1 MERVNPLS
9 TNFTKWSNTLKQFVG
24 KLPTNC
30 LRVIDHFV
38 GLVFKRLRIY
48 GGVIFYIL
56 QKQPPRGIPRK
67 RCSENMQQ
75 SDRRTPM
82 PKCDFNKF
90 ALQLYWN
97 HTSAWAFSCE
107 FSCEFDCFWLSLF
120 HFFKNSQHPEKWSV
134 SFQNFFRKCEYISC
148 YLPISLNLLKI
159 SFRKSSRF
167 VFTVIGVI
175 ETSVLLAAY
184 FKLLL

>member
-1 MERVNPLS
+1 MGRVNPLS
-9 TNFTKWSNTLKQFVG
+9 ANFTKWSNTLKQLVG

-30 LRVIDHFV
+30 LSVFDHFV
-38 GLVFKRLRIY
+38 GLVFKGLRIY
-48 GGVIFYIL
+48 GEAIFYIL
-56 QKQPPRGIPRK
+56 QKCVPRK

-97 HTSAWAFSCE
+97 HTLAWVFFCE
-107 FSCEFDCFWLSLF
+107 FSCEFDCFWFSLF
-120 HFFKNSQHPEKWSV
+120 NFFRKSQHPQKWSV
-134 SFQNFFRKCEYISC
+134 PFQNFFRKCEYISC
-148 YLPISLNLLKI
+148 YLRISSNLLKI
-159 SFRKSSRF
+159 SFRKSSLF
-167 VFTVIGVI
+167 VFTVTGVI